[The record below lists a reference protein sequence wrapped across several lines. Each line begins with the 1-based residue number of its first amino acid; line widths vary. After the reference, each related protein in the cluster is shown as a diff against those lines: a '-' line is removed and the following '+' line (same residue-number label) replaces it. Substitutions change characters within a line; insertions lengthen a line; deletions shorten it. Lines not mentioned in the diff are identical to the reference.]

1 MQLYDGRLVEAVGIP
16 SQTGFHLTV
25 ATPNITLITVL
36 DVVQLFDGRLVE
48 AVGIPSR
55 TGDRL
60 TACVSSQVPRPTLQ
74 QSCATPGLLQGLPH
88 ALHVQ
93 QLQWHRS
100 STPVLICDVHTL
112 CSRWAA
118 PCAARSA
125 RRARAALRATWRRT
139 RSRTR
144 R

>member
-25 ATPNITLITVL
+25 ATPSITLITVL

-60 TACVSSQVPRPTLQ
+60 TACVSSQARRPTLEHF
-74 QSCATPGLLQGLPH
+74 GLPAH
-88 ALHVQ
+88 GCCKA
-93 QLQWHRS
+93 R
-100 STPVLICDVHTL
+100 
-112 CSRWAA
+112 AA

-125 RRARAALRATWRRT
+125 AAPTLTKYPVHQ
-139 RSRTR
+139 RS
-144 R
+144 